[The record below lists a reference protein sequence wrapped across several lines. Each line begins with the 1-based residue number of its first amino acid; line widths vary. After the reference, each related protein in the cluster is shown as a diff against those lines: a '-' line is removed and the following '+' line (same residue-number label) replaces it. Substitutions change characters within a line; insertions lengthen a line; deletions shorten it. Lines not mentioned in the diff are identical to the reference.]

1 MMIPA
6 AMLVLAQAL
15 TPAAQA
21 FVDDATNR
29 LIAGEDLAPDFPVR
43 LQALDPDERLMVIVH
58 LRRAGFL
65 GDIVM
70 PVDWV
75 LSPPARPAP
84 SAEPRR

>member
-1 MMIPA
+1 MMISA

-15 TPAAQA
+15 SPAAQG
-21 FVDDATNR
+21 FVDEATNR

-43 LQALDPDERLMVIVH
+43 LQALPPDERLLVIVH

-65 GDIVM
+65 GNIVM

-75 LSPPARPAP
+75 LSPAHPLDPKP
-84 SAEPRR
+84 QPQK